1 MLDNIGVMKGIGG
14 KMNWLQQRQTV
25 LTGNIANAD
34 TPGYKAYDIKQPD
47 FKAVMGSVSNRPRIQ
62 QTATDSNH
70 IGAQKEV
77 EDVDARK
84 SKDVYEAAPVGNS
97 VILEE
102 QMIKA
107 QKTSSDYS
115 LITNLYRKNVGM
127 LKFIVSQ

>member
-1 MLDNIGVMKGIGG
+1 MLENIGVMKGIGG

-34 TPGYKAYDIKQPD
+34 TPGYQAHDIQKPD
-47 FKAVMGSVSNRPRIQ
+47 FKSVMGNVSNRPRIQ
-62 QTATDSNH
+62 QTATDSAH
-70 IGAQKEV
+70 IGAKREV
-77 EDVDARK
+77 ADVDARK
-84 SKDVYEAAPVGNS
+84 VKDVYEAAPVGNS

-107 QKTSSDYS
+107 QKTSSDYN

-127 LKFIVSQ
+127 VKFIVSQ